1 MSVPILAGLIYDSD
15 HSTSVVERTLLL
27 LLLLLRFARIRL
39 LALTERLRRR
49 QKLRRLESVRESGLE
64 GLSAGIG
71 ARGGVA
77 VSISVSVVVALTERV
92 TSGGRG
98 GRIAAHA
105 RLVAQVHHLKKI
117 CKICKFFFYE

>member
-1 MSVPILAGLIYDSD
+1 LSVPILAGLIYDCD

-71 ARGGVA
+71 ARRGVA
-77 VSISVSVVVALTERV
+77 VSISISVSVVALTERV

-105 RLVAQVHHLKKI
+105 RLVAQVHHLKK
-117 CKICKFFFYE
+117 KKL

>member
-1 MSVPILAGLIYDSD
+1 LSVPILAGLIYDSD

-49 QKLRRLESVRESGLE
+49 QKLRRLESVCESGLE

-71 ARGGVA
+71 ARRGVA

-105 RLVAQVHHLKKI
+105 RLVAQVHHLKK
-117 CKICKFFFYE
+117 KIVIFFFTND

>member
-1 MSVPILAGLIYDSD
+1 LSVPILAGLIYDCD

-105 RLVAQVHHLKKI
+105 RLVAQVHHLKK
-117 CKICKFFFYE
+117 KKL

>member
-1 MSVPILAGLIYDSD
+1 LSVPILAGLIYDSD
-15 HSTSVVERTLLL
+15 HSTSVVERTLLLL

-71 ARGGVA
+71 ARRGVA

-105 RLVAQVHHLKKI
+105 RLVAQVHHLKK
-117 CKICKFFFYE
+117 KKL

>member
-1 MSVPILAGLIYDSD
+1 LSVPILAGLIYDCD

-71 ARGGVA
+71 ARRGVA

-105 RLVAQVHHLKKI
+105 RLVAQVHHLKK
-117 CKICKFFFYE
+117 KIVIFFFTND